1 MTVDKEMNHTTML
14 SIELD
19 EALSV
24 GAASKATVCTSPP
37 FASTADA
44 NTPPNEALD
53 QESLATEDTPEY
65 PSGIALFMI
74 ILALIMTMFL
84 VCASIIMSNFSD
96 NN

>member
-1 MTVDKEMNHTTML
+1 MTVDKEMDHITML
-14 SIELD
+14 GIELD

-24 GAASKATVCTSPP
+24 RAVSKGTVCTSPS

-53 QESLATEDTPEY
+53 QESLVTEDTTEY

-74 ILALIMTMFL
+74 ILAVVMTMFL